1 MASLLC
7 VKQPGG
13 KVKMH
18 SSELIEELMI
28 DSKDHITTMKMSKSD
43 VYRRRQKRPMST
55 SVIQTREG
63 VDSKSLIGQT
73 LRVQDWLNEKTVKG
87 LQFAIPQAWVEQQER
102 SDMETKEARELY
114 NPLLEVEGTFVRDMQ
129 NVVKSKD
136 VLDLRKREML
146 HKKWNDRVYEPLR
159 GKIIDVM
166 DGEDWPELDRRKREL
181 HKQYLE
187 FVNQKGHV
195 FLDTMDPSEYY
206 AQALNGHRPAPI
218 KVYFSEKKVVF
229 NVPDSRPVTAPAQIA
244 TKAFRD
250 PLLSQGRERS
260 AEERTILRCL
270 TGNDYTDKDIE
281 QVKLP
286 PLPLVPLGR
295 HGTDSIRWLEMPL
308 HNIESTPR
316 MASRY
321 ESIMNIACLWGTWT
335 SGLSVKRRMHGTF
348 NQSQLNFEEWS
359 RAQRNRAQVE
369 MELQTQKKRMYTE
382 VPPFKIPPREVPS
395 SYLEPNNIGIQTIPE
410 ELEQLTLKNWAPSND
425 SASIPVGAC

>member
-13 KVKMH
+13 KVSVH
-18 SSELIEELMI
+18 SSDVVDELMI
-28 DSKDHITTMKMSKSD
+28 DSKDHIRTMKMNKSD
-43 VYRRRQKRPMST
+43 VYRKRTRRPMST
-55 SVIQTREG
+55 SVIQSK

-87 LQFAIPQAWVEQQER
+87 LQER
-102 SDMETKEARELY
+102 SDVETKEARELY
-114 NPLLEVEGTFVRDMQ
+114 NPLLEVENTFVRDME
-129 NVVKSKD
+129 NVVSSKE
-136 VLDLRKREML
+136 VLDLRKKEML

-159 GKIIDVM
+159 EKIIDVM

-187 FVNQKGHV
+187 FVNEKGHV

-218 KVYFSEKKVVF
+218 K
-229 NVPDSRPVTAPAQIA
+229 IA

-295 HGTDSIRWLEMPL
+295 HGTDSVRWLEMPL

-316 MASRY
+316 MASR
-321 ESIMNIACLWGTWT
+321 
-335 SGLSVKRRMHGTF
+335 RRMHGTF
-348 NQSQLNFEEWS
+348 NQSQLDFEQWS
-359 RAQRNRAQVE
+359 KAQRDRAQVE
-369 MELQTQKKRMYTE
+369 IEMQTQKKRMYKE
-382 VPPFKIPPREVPS
+382 VPPFKIPPREIPS
-395 SYLEPNNIGIQTIPE
+395 SYLEPKNVGIQTIPE
-410 ELEQLTLKNWAPSND
+410 ELEQLTLKNWVPSNE
-425 SASIPVGAC
+425 SASIPVMAS

>member
-87 LQFAIPQAWVEQQER
+87 LQIVNSTYMKER

-218 KVYFSEKKVVF
+218 K
-229 NVPDSRPVTAPAQIA
+229 IA

-316 MASRY
+316 MASR
-321 ESIMNIACLWGTWT
+321 
-335 SGLSVKRRMHGTF
+335 RRMHGTF

>member
-1 MASLLC
+1 MTSLLC

-13 KVKMH
+13 KVNVH
-18 SSELIEELMI
+18 SSEFVDELMI
-28 DSKDHITTMKMSKSD
+28 DSKDHIRTMKMNKSE
-43 VYRRRQKRPMST
+43 VYRKRTRRPMST
-55 SVIQTREG
+55 SVVQSK

-73 LRVQDWLNEKTVKG
+73 LRVQDWLNEKTVRG
-87 LQFAIPQAWVEQQER
+87 LQFDIPQAWVEKQER
-102 SDMETKEARELY
+102 SDLETKEARELY
-114 NPLLEVEGTFVRDMQ
+114 NPLLEVENTFVRDLE
-129 NVVKSKD
+129 NVVSSQE

-159 GKIIDVM
+159 EKIIDVM
-166 DGEDWPELDRRKREL
+166 EGEDWPELDRRKREL

-187 FVNQKGHV
+187 FVNEKGHV

-218 KVYFSEKKVVF
+218 KHACLKWSKHMAAAKRRFDHQHYK
-229 NVPDSRPVTAPAQIA
+229 IA

-270 TGNDYTDKDIE
+270 TGNEYTDKDIE

-295 HGTDSIRWLEMPL
+295 HGTDSVRWLEMPL

-316 MASRY
+316 MASR
-321 ESIMNIACLWGTWT
+321 
-335 SGLSVKRRMHGTF
+335 RRMHGTF
-348 NQSQLNFEEWS
+348 NQSQLDFEQWS
-359 RAQRNRAQVE
+359 RAQLDRAQVE
-369 MELQTQKKRMYTE
+369 LEMQTQKKRMFKE
-382 VPPFKIPPREVPS
+382 VPPFKIPPRELPP
-395 SYLEPNNIGIQTIPE
+395 SYLEPKNVAIQTIPE
-410 ELEQLTLKNWAPSND
+410 ELEQLTLKNWVPTNE
-425 SASIPVGAC
+425 SIPVGAS

>member
-1 MASLLC
+1 MTSLLC

-13 KVKMH
+13 KVNVH
-18 SSELIEELMI
+18 SSEFVDELMI
-28 DSKDHITTMKMSKSD
+28 DSKDHIRTTKMNKSE
-43 VYRRRQKRPMST
+43 VYRKRTRRPMST
-55 SVIQTREG
+55 SVVQSK

-73 LRVQDWLNEKTVKG
+73 LRVQDWLNEKTVRG
-87 LQFAIPQAWVEQQER
+87 LQFDIPQAWVEKQIVNSAYLKER
-102 SDMETKEARELY
+102 SDLETKEARELY
-114 NPLLEVEGTFVRDMQ
+114 NPLLEVENTFVRDLE
-129 NVVKSKD
+129 NVVSSQE

-159 GKIIDVM
+159 EKIIDVM
-166 DGEDWPELDRRKREL
+166 EGEDWPELDRRKREL

-187 FVNQKGHV
+187 FVNEKGHV

-218 KVYFSEKKVVF
+218 KHACLKWSKHMAAAKRRFDHQHYK
-229 NVPDSRPVTAPAQIA
+229 IA

-270 TGNDYTDKDIE
+270 TGNEYTDKDIE

-295 HGTDSIRWLEMPL
+295 HGTDSVRWLEMPL

-316 MASRY
+316 MASR
-321 ESIMNIACLWGTWT
+321 
-335 SGLSVKRRMHGTF
+335 RRMHGTF
-348 NQSQLNFEEWS
+348 NQSQLDFEQWS
-359 RAQRNRAQVE
+359 RAQLDRAQVE
-369 MELQTQKKRMYTE
+369 LEMQTQKKRMFKE
-382 VPPFKIPPREVPS
+382 VPPFKIPPRELPP
-395 SYLEPNNIGIQTIPE
+395 SYLEPKNVGIQTIPE
-410 ELEQLTLKNWAPSND
+410 ELEQLTLKNWVPTNE
-425 SASIPVGAC
+425 SIPVGAS

>member
-87 LQFAIPQAWVEQQER
+87 LQIVNSTYMKER

-218 KVYFSEKKVVF
+218 KVVF

-316 MASRY
+316 MASR
-321 ESIMNIACLWGTWT
+321 
-335 SGLSVKRRMHGTF
+335 RRMHGTF

>member
-87 LQFAIPQAWVEQQER
+87 LQFAIPQAWVEQQIVNSTYMKER

-321 ESIMNIACLWGTWT
+321 ESIMNIACLWA
-335 SGLSVKRRMHGTF
+335 KDARHI
-348 NQSQLNFEEWS
+348 QSKPIKL
-359 RAQRNRAQVE
+359 
-369 MELQTQKKRMYTE
+369 
-382 VPPFKIPPREVPS
+382 
-395 SYLEPNNIGIQTIPE
+395 
-410 ELEQLTLKNWAPSND
+410 
-425 SASIPVGAC
+425 

>member
-218 KVYFSEKKVVF
+218 KVVF

-316 MASRY
+316 MASR
-321 ESIMNIACLWGTWT
+321 
-335 SGLSVKRRMHGTF
+335 RRMHGTF

>member
-1 MASLLC
+1 MTSLLC

-13 KVKMH
+13 KVNVH
-18 SSELIEELMI
+18 SSEFVDELMI
-28 DSKDHITTMKMSKSD
+28 DSKDHIRTTKMNKSE
-43 VYRRRQKRPMST
+43 VYRKRTRRPMST
-55 SVIQTREG
+55 SVVQSK

-73 LRVQDWLNEKTVKG
+73 LRVQDWLNEKTVRG
-87 LQFAIPQAWVEQQER
+87 LQFDIPQAWVEKQER
-102 SDMETKEARELY
+102 SDLETKEARELY
-114 NPLLEVEGTFVRDMQ
+114 NPLLEVENTFVRDLE
-129 NVVKSKD
+129 NVVSSQE

-159 GKIIDVM
+159 EKIIDVM
-166 DGEDWPELDRRKREL
+166 EGEDWPELDRRKREL

-187 FVNQKGHV
+187 FVNEKGHV

-218 KVYFSEKKVVF
+218 KHACLKWSKHMAAAKRRFDHQHYK
-229 NVPDSRPVTAPAQIA
+229 IA

-270 TGNDYTDKDIE
+270 TGNEYTDKDIE

-295 HGTDSIRWLEMPL
+295 HGTDSVRWLEMPL

-316 MASRY
+316 MASR
-321 ESIMNIACLWGTWT
+321 
-335 SGLSVKRRMHGTF
+335 RRMHGTF
-348 NQSQLNFEEWS
+348 NQSQLDFEQWS
-359 RAQRNRAQVE
+359 RAQLDRAQVE
-369 MELQTQKKRMYTE
+369 LEMQTQKKRMFKE
-382 VPPFKIPPREVPS
+382 VPPFKIPPRELPP
-395 SYLEPNNIGIQTIPE
+395 SYLEPKNVGIQTIPE
-410 ELEQLTLKNWAPSND
+410 ELEQLTLKNWVPTNE
-425 SASIPVGAC
+425 SIPVGAS

>member
-87 LQFAIPQAWVEQQER
+87 LQIVNSTYMKER

-218 KVYFSEKKVVF
+218 K
-229 NVPDSRPVTAPAQIA
+229 IA

>member
-87 LQFAIPQAWVEQQER
+87 LQIVNSTYMKER

-218 KVYFSEKKVVF
+218 KVYFSEKK
-229 NVPDSRPVTAPAQIA
+229 IA

-316 MASRY
+316 MASR
-321 ESIMNIACLWGTWT
+321 
-335 SGLSVKRRMHGTF
+335 RRMHGTF

>member
-13 KVKMH
+13 KVSVH
-18 SSELIEELMI
+18 SSDVVDELMI
-28 DSKDHITTMKMSKSD
+28 DSKDHIRTMKMNKSD
-43 VYRRRQKRPMST
+43 VYRKRTRRPMST
-55 SVIQTREG
+55 SVIQSK

-87 LQFAIPQAWVEQQER
+87 LQFDIPQAWVEKQIVNSTYLKER
-102 SDMETKEARELY
+102 SDVETKEARELY
-114 NPLLEVEGTFVRDMQ
+114 NPLLEVENTFVRDME
-129 NVVKSKD
+129 NVVSSKE
-136 VLDLRKREML
+136 VLDLRKKEML

-159 GKIIDVM
+159 EKIIDVM

-187 FVNQKGHV
+187 FVNEKGHV

-218 KVYFSEKKVVF
+218 KHSCLKWSKHMAAAKRRFDHQHYK
-229 NVPDSRPVTAPAQIA
+229 IA

-295 HGTDSIRWLEMPL
+295 HGTDSVRWLEMPL

-316 MASRY
+316 MASR
-321 ESIMNIACLWGTWT
+321 
-335 SGLSVKRRMHGTF
+335 RRMHGTF
-348 NQSQLNFEEWS
+348 NQSQLDFEQWS
-359 RAQRNRAQVE
+359 KAQRDRAQVE
-369 MELQTQKKRMYTE
+369 IEMQTQKKRMYKE
-382 VPPFKIPPREVPS
+382 VPPFKIPPREIPF
-395 SYLEPNNIGIQTIPE
+395 SYLEPKNVGIQTIPE
-410 ELEQLTLKNWAPSND
+410 ELEQLTLKNWVPSNE
-425 SASIPVGAC
+425 SASIPVMAS

>member
-1 MASLLC
+1 MTSLLC

-13 KVKMH
+13 KVKVH
-18 SSELIEELMI
+18 SSDVVEELMI
-28 DSKDHITTMKMSKSD
+28 DSKDHITTMTMNRSD
-43 VYRRRQKRPMST
+43 VQRRRAKRPMST
-55 SVIQTREG
+55 SVIQSK
-63 VDSKSLIGQT
+63 VDSKCLIGQT
-73 LRVQDWLNEKTVKG
+73 LRVQDWLNEKTVRG
-87 LQFAIPQAWVEQQER
+87 LQER

-114 NPLLEVEGTFVRDMQ
+114 NPLLEVENTFVRDLE
-129 NVVKSKD
+129 NKVNTKE

-159 GKIIDVM
+159 EKIIDVM

-195 FLDTMDPSEYY
+195 FLDTMDPAEYY

-218 KVYFSEKKVVF
+218 K
-229 NVPDSRPVTAPAQIA
+229 IA

-260 AEERTILRCL
+260 AEERTILRCM
-270 TGNDYTDKDIE
+270 TGHDYTDKDIE

-316 MASRY
+316 MASR
-321 ESIMNIACLWGTWT
+321 
-335 SGLSVKRRMHGTF
+335 RRMHGTF
-348 NQSQLNFEEWS
+348 NQSQLDFEEWS
-359 RAQRNRAQVE
+359 KAQRNRTQVE
-369 MELQTQKKRMYTE
+369 VEMQTQKKRMYKE

-395 SYLEPNNIGIQTIPE
+395 SYSEPKTIGIQTIPE
-410 ELEQLTLKNWAPSND
+410 ETEQLTLKNWVPSNE
-425 SASIPVGAC
+425 SPSIPVGAS

>member
-1 MASLLC
+1 MTSLLC

-13 KVKMH
+13 KVNVH
-18 SSELIEELMI
+18 SSEFVDELMI
-28 DSKDHITTMKMSKSD
+28 DSKDHIRTTKMNKSE
-43 VYRRRQKRPMST
+43 VYRKRTRRPMST
-55 SVIQTREG
+55 SVVQSK

-73 LRVQDWLNEKTVKG
+73 LRVQDWLNEKTVRG
-87 LQFAIPQAWVEQQER
+87 LQER
-102 SDMETKEARELY
+102 SDLETKEARELY
-114 NPLLEVEGTFVRDMQ
+114 NPLLEVENTFVRDLE
-129 NVVKSKD
+129 NVVSSQE

-159 GKIIDVM
+159 EKIIDVM
-166 DGEDWPELDRRKREL
+166 EGEDWPELDRRKREL

-187 FVNQKGHV
+187 FVNEKGHV

-218 KVYFSEKKVVF
+218 K
-229 NVPDSRPVTAPAQIA
+229 IA

-270 TGNDYTDKDIE
+270 TGNEYTDKDIE

-295 HGTDSIRWLEMPL
+295 HGTDSVRWLEMPL

-316 MASRY
+316 MASR
-321 ESIMNIACLWGTWT
+321 
-335 SGLSVKRRMHGTF
+335 RRMHGTF
-348 NQSQLNFEEWS
+348 NQSQLDFEQWS
-359 RAQRNRAQVE
+359 RAQLDRAQVE
-369 MELQTQKKRMYTE
+369 LEMQTQKKRMFKE
-382 VPPFKIPPREVPS
+382 VPPFKIPPRELPP
-395 SYLEPNNIGIQTIPE
+395 SYLEPKNVGIQTIPE
-410 ELEQLTLKNWAPSND
+410 ELEQLTLKNWVPTNE
-425 SASIPVGAC
+425 SIPVGAS

>member
-218 KVYFSEKKVVF
+218 K
-229 NVPDSRPVTAPAQIA
+229 IA

-316 MASRY
+316 MASR
-321 ESIMNIACLWGTWT
+321 
-335 SGLSVKRRMHGTF
+335 RRMHGTF

>member
-87 LQFAIPQAWVEQQER
+87 LQER

-218 KVYFSEKKVVF
+218 KVVF

-316 MASRY
+316 MASR
-321 ESIMNIACLWGTWT
+321 
-335 SGLSVKRRMHGTF
+335 RRMHGTF

>member
-13 KVKMH
+13 KVSVH
-18 SSELIEELMI
+18 SSDVVDELMI
-28 DSKDHITTMKMSKSD
+28 DSKDHIRTMKMNKSD
-43 VYRRRQKRPMST
+43 VYRKRTRRPMST
-55 SVIQTREG
+55 SVIQSK

-87 LQFAIPQAWVEQQER
+87 LQER
-102 SDMETKEARELY
+102 SDVETKEARELY
-114 NPLLEVEGTFVRDMQ
+114 NPLLEVENTFVRDME
-129 NVVKSKD
+129 NVVSSKE
-136 VLDLRKREML
+136 VLDLRKKEML

-159 GKIIDVM
+159 EKIIDVM

-187 FVNQKGHV
+187 FVNEKGHV

-218 KVYFSEKKVVF
+218 K
-229 NVPDSRPVTAPAQIA
+229 IA

-295 HGTDSIRWLEMPL
+295 HGTDSVRWLEMPL

-316 MASRY
+316 MASR
-321 ESIMNIACLWGTWT
+321 
-335 SGLSVKRRMHGTF
+335 RRMHGTF
-348 NQSQLNFEEWS
+348 NQSQLDFEQWS
-359 RAQRNRAQVE
+359 KAQRDRAQVE
-369 MELQTQKKRMYTE
+369 IEMQTQKKRMYKE
-382 VPPFKIPPREVPS
+382 VPPFKIPPREIPS
-395 SYLEPNNIGIQTIPE
+395 SYLEPKNVGIQTIPE
-410 ELEQLTLKNWAPSND
+410 EIEQLTLKNWVPSNE
-425 SASIPVGAC
+425 SASIPVMAS

>member
-13 KVKMH
+13 KVSVH
-18 SSELIEELMI
+18 SSDVVDELMI
-28 DSKDHITTMKMSKSD
+28 DSKDHIRTMKMNKSD
-43 VYRRRQKRPMST
+43 VYRKRTRRPMST
-55 SVIQTREG
+55 SVIQSK

-87 LQFAIPQAWVEQQER
+87 LQFDIPQAWVEKQIVNSTYLKER
-102 SDMETKEARELY
+102 SDVETKEARELY
-114 NPLLEVEGTFVRDMQ
+114 NPLLEVENTFVRDME
-129 NVVKSKD
+129 NVVSSKE
-136 VLDLRKREML
+136 VLDLRKKEML

-159 GKIIDVM
+159 EKIIDVM

-187 FVNQKGHV
+187 FVNEKGHV

-218 KVYFSEKKVVF
+218 KHSCLKWSKHMAAAKRRFDHQHYK
-229 NVPDSRPVTAPAQIA
+229 IA

-295 HGTDSIRWLEMPL
+295 QGTDSVRWLEMPL

-316 MASRY
+316 MASR
-321 ESIMNIACLWGTWT
+321 
-335 SGLSVKRRMHGTF
+335 RRMHGTF
-348 NQSQLNFEEWS
+348 NQSQLDFELWS
-359 RAQRNRAQVE
+359 KAQRDRAQVE
-369 MELQTQKKRMYTE
+369 IEMQTQKKRMYKE
-382 VPPFKIPPREVPS
+382 IPPFKIPPREIPS
-395 SYLEPNNIGIQTIPE
+395 SYLEPKNVGIQTIPE
-410 ELEQLTLKNWAPSND
+410 EFEQLTLKNWVPSNE
-425 SASIPVGAC
+425 SASIPVMAS

>member
-1 MASLLC
+1 MTSLLC

-13 KVKMH
+13 KVQVH
-18 SSELIEELMI
+18 SSDLVEELMI
-28 DSKDHITTMKMSKSD
+28 DGKDHITTMKMNKSD
-43 VYRRRQKRPMST
+43 VQRRRAKRPMST
-55 SVIQTREG
+55 SVIQSK
-63 VDSKSLIGQT
+63 VDSKCLIGQT
-73 LRVQDWLNEKTVKG
+73 LRVQDWLNEKTVRG
-87 LQFAIPQAWVEQQER
+87 LQER

-114 NPLLEVEGTFVRDMQ
+114 NPLLEVENTFVRDLE
-129 NVVKSKD
+129 NKVNTKE

-159 GKIIDVM
+159 EKIIDVM

-195 FLDTMDPSEYY
+195 FLDTMDPAEYY

-218 KVYFSEKKVVF
+218 K
-229 NVPDSRPVTAPAQIA
+229 IA

-260 AEERTILRCL
+260 AEERTILRCM

-316 MASRY
+316 MASR
-321 ESIMNIACLWGTWT
+321 
-335 SGLSVKRRMHGTF
+335 RRMHGTF
-348 NQSQLNFEEWS
+348 NQSQLDFEEWS
-359 RAQRNRAQVE
+359 KAQRNRAQVE
-369 MELQTQKKRMYTE
+369 VEMQTQKKRMYKE

-395 SYLEPNNIGIQTIPE
+395 SYSEPKNIGIQTIPE
-410 ELEQLTLKNWAPSND
+410 EMEQLTLKNWVPSND
-425 SASIPVGAC
+425 STSIPVGAS

>member
-13 KVKMH
+13 KVSVH
-18 SSELIEELMI
+18 SSDVVDELMI
-28 DSKDHITTMKMSKSD
+28 DSKDHIRTMKMNKSD
-43 VYRRRQKRPMST
+43 VYRKRTRRPMST
-55 SVIQTREG
+55 SVIQSK

-87 LQFAIPQAWVEQQER
+87 LQFDIPQAWVEKQIVNSTYLKER
-102 SDMETKEARELY
+102 SDVETKEARELY
-114 NPLLEVEGTFVRDMQ
+114 NPLLEVENTFVRDME
-129 NVVKSKD
+129 NVVSSKE
-136 VLDLRKREML
+136 VLDLRKKEML

-159 GKIIDVM
+159 EKIIDVM

-187 FVNQKGHV
+187 FVNEKGHV

-218 KVYFSEKKVVF
+218 KVYFSEKKHSCLKWSKHMAAAKRRF
-229 NVPDSRPVTAPAQIA
+229 DHQHYKIA

-295 HGTDSIRWLEMPL
+295 QGTDSVRWLEMPL

-316 MASRY
+316 MASR
-321 ESIMNIACLWGTWT
+321 
-335 SGLSVKRRMHGTF
+335 RRMHGTF
-348 NQSQLNFEEWS
+348 NQSQLDFELWS
-359 RAQRNRAQVE
+359 KAQRDRAQVE
-369 MELQTQKKRMYTE
+369 IEMQTQKKRMYKE
-382 VPPFKIPPREVPS
+382 IPPFKIPPREIPS
-395 SYLEPNNIGIQTIPE
+395 SYLEPKNVGIQTIPE
-410 ELEQLTLKNWAPSND
+410 EFEQLTLKNWVPSNE
-425 SASIPVGAC
+425 SASIPVMAS

>member
-87 LQFAIPQAWVEQQER
+87 LQER

-218 KVYFSEKKVVF
+218 KVYFSEKK
-229 NVPDSRPVTAPAQIA
+229 IA

-316 MASRY
+316 MASR
-321 ESIMNIACLWGTWT
+321 
-335 SGLSVKRRMHGTF
+335 RRMHGTF